1 MVPSALILITYTPG
15 PAAEPAKYEPWLRRE
30 DNPTFNAVTGIGE
43 YSNWKVLS
51 PRNLGWTHFDF
62 LGLAPA
68 DLERVWFSP
77 QLDRFRGKWVALWGY
92 GAAGPNAASGYATLF
107 AGTGEPIRARARFV
121 EIGFDEESGERWQAV
136 EVLRKHWALGP
147 APAGEPWR
155 RPIAELNPLGC
166 SSIALTFHAR
176 APQRRD
182 WSERRVLAE
191 CIAAPSR
198 GD

>member
-1 MVPSALILITYTPG
+1 MNAALILITYTPG
-15 PAAEPAKYEPWLRRE
+15 PAAQPEKYEPWLRRE
-30 DNPTFNAVTGIGE
+30 DNPTFNAVAGVGE

-51 PRNLGWTHFDF
+51 PQGLGWTHFDF
-62 LGLAPA
+62 LGLAAPA

-77 QLDRFRGKWVALWGY
+77 QLDRFRSKWVALWGY
-92 GAAGPNAASGYATLF
+92 GAASGYATLF
-107 AGTGEPIRARARFV
+107 LRTGEPIRARARFV
-121 EIGFDEESGERWQAV
+121 EIEFDSPESGVERWEAASA
-136 EVLRKHWALGP
+136 LRKHWALGP

-155 RPIAELNPLGC
+155 RPIAEFNPLGC
-166 SSIALTFHAR
+166 ASIAVKFGV
-176 APQRRD
+176 PQRGD